1 MFLILG
7 CTLYISI
14 ALRTGSLISGL
25 WSLGGI
31 HSGRFNVSVML
42 AKFLEKTSTTATL
55 SERITSFS
63 IIIGFFLEPDFSE
76 KNGLSVVQKLELLK
90 C

>member
-7 CTLYISI
+7 RALYISV
-14 ALRTGSLISGL
+14 ALRTGSFMSEL

-31 HSGRFNVSVML
+31 YSGRFKVSVMF
-42 AKFLEKTSTTATL
+42 AKCLEKTSATAAL

-76 KNGLSVVQKLELLK
+76 KKGFSVVQKLELLK
-90 C
+90 